1 MKTST
6 IKTKKE
12 ESMETKRFVVILETD
27 THKGIKKLAAEY
39 ETSMQA
45 LLNQA
50 LREFLAKHTHVKPEE
65 S

>member
-1 MKTST
+1 
-6 IKTKKE
+6 
-12 ESMETKRFVVILETD
+12 METKRFVVILETD